1 MTLNIKAL
9 AFTSS
14 VFLGG
19 SFLIVGLLN
28 LAFSGYGDAWLNIG
42 RSLYPGYD
50 GPNGFGSVIVV
61 TFYGLLDG
69 LIAGAII
76 AWLYNVFGRSG
87 AKAGV

>member
-14 VFLGG
+14 VALGG
-19 SFLIVGLLN
+19 SFLIIGLFN
-28 LAFSGYGDAWLNIG
+28 LAFSGYGDAWLNIAA
-42 RSLYPGYD
+42 SLYPGYD

-61 TFYGLLDG
+61 TLYALVDG

-76 AWLYNVFGRSG
+76 AWLYNMFATSG
-87 AKAGV
+87 AKSGA

>member
-9 AFTSS
+9 AFTCS
-14 VFLGG
+14 VVLGG
-19 SFLIVGLLN
+19 SFLIIGLFN
-28 LAFSGYGDAWLNIG
+28 LVFSGYGDAWLNIAA
-42 RSLYPGYD
+42 SLYPGYD

-61 TFYGLLDG
+61 TLYGLLDG

-87 AKAGV
+87 ARAV